1 MPLTKESL
9 FETLHIDQEG
19 VDRVIERTKKL
30 IHEGNVRRLIVKNAQ
45 GVTLIEVPLTM
56 GVVGAVLVPVWA
68 AIAAIAA
75 IATDATVV
83 VEKRPKD
90 DVGCPYRVGQP
101 TRIVLTLAR
110 VQAPSAP
117 LWPCRPAR
125 R

>member
-1 MPLTKESL
+1 MPVTKESI

-45 GVTLIEVPLTM
+45 GITLIEVPLTM

-75 IATDATVV
+75 IASDATVV
-83 VEKRPKD
+83 VEKRKD
-90 DVGCPYRVGQP
+90 DEDDKKPGQE
-101 TRIVLTLAR
+101 
-110 VQAPSAP
+110 
-117 LWPCRPAR
+117 
-125 R
+125 

>member
-1 MPLTKESL
+1 MAMPLTKESL

-30 IHEGNVRRLIVKNAQ
+30 IHEGNVRRLIVKNAE

-75 IATDATVV
+75 IASDATVV
-83 VEKRPKD
+83 VEKRDKD
-90 DVGCPYRVGQP
+90 DDDDDDDKEDD
-101 TRIVLTLAR
+101 
-110 VQAPSAP
+110 
-117 LWPCRPAR
+117 
-125 R
+125 

>member
-30 IHEGNVRRLIVKNAQ
+30 IHEGNVRRLIVKNAE

-75 IATDATVV
+75 IASDATVV
-83 VEKRPKD
+83 VEKRDKD
-90 DVGCPYRVGQP
+90 DDDDDDDKEDD
-101 TRIVLTLAR
+101 
-110 VQAPSAP
+110 
-117 LWPCRPAR
+117 
-125 R
+125 

>member
-30 IHEGNVRRLIVKNAQ
+30 IHEGNVRRLIVKNAE
-45 GVTLIEVPLTM
+45 GITLIEVPLTM

-75 IATDATVV
+75 IVSDATVV
-83 VEKRPKD
+83 IEKRKKAD
-90 DVGCPYRVGQP
+90 DEDDD
-101 TRIVLTLAR
+101 
-110 VQAPSAP
+110 
-117 LWPCRPAR
+117 
-125 R
+125 

>member
-30 IHEGNVRRLIVKNAQ
+30 IHEGNVRRLIVKNAE

-75 IATDATVV
+75 IVTDATVV
-83 VEKRPKD
+83 IEKREKADDDDDDDDKD
-90 DVGCPYRVGQP
+90 DD
-101 TRIVLTLAR
+101 
-110 VQAPSAP
+110 
-117 LWPCRPAR
+117 
-125 R
+125 